1 MLLSSSK
8 IVETHAQSE
17 FDSARDDGGAFPA
30 SSGDVVSFEWADDD
44 GNDEAKRLTGR
55 RKKIAAKKKA
65 KPGSFETMGLSE
77 PVLKSIRRMGY
88 RLPTPIQRKSL
99 PLILQG
105 LDVVGMARTGS
116 GKTAAFVI
124 PLIERLKSHA
134 PLARGSRAVILSPT
148 RELALQTHKVVRD
161 LGKFTDLRTAILV
174 GGDSL
179 EAQFAELA
187 SSPDIIVAT
196 PGRLVHHLGEIK
208 TFTLK
213 AVEYAVFDEADRLFE
228 MGFAEQIQE
237 ILNAMPSTRQTLLF
251 SATMPRLLAEFARA
265 GLRDPE
271 LVRLDVDTKLSPD
284 LKLAFFTVRP
294 DEKPAAL
301 LFLLR
306 DLIPQKQ
313 STIVF
318 TATRHHVE
326 FLSQLCTV
334 EGLAVAAVHGAMDQ
348 AARKINIAKFRAGK
362 SSVLI
367 VTDVAARGLDIP
379 LLDNVVNY
387 DFPPKPK
394 LFVHRAGRAARAG
407 RSGTAFNFVTRE
419 EIAYLMDLHL
429 YLSRPLKPASRTAL
443 NSKGNQKPGEEG
455 ISNDFE
461 SIVGCFPQTV
471 LDAAVER
478 VRDILATHSD
488 LESQMRSLN
497 NAMRLY
503 IKTRP
508 PSAPE
513 SSRRAK
519 EWPREGIHPL
529 LAAAV
534 PTTALCGLETRSEF
548 GDIAEKLRSYR
559 PAATVLETEVGSA
572 QKVQGIGAVRTR
584 GLTDDVMRKKRRVHQ
599 HVITKAKATA
609 GNIDDTSNVPANV
622 EASGAMSDEL
632 EDEMEDEMEDGRQ
645 DRIDNNGLGNGLS
658 RDNTEFDALL
668 MSTTGPQKA
677 RFREE
682 GFYISHVPG
691 QSGGWGASEG
701 VGEKNG
707 GVTKDQLL
715 QDAVLDLTA
724 EDADGIAQA
733 RSSAWHWDKKSKK
746 YVKLQKNETIKAGK
760 RVRNES
766 GAVLKDK
773 QNLGA
778 TYERWSKRTKMAV
791 GGGGSRGVE
800 SGSRSVNSSNKNVA
814 DAMKNRFVRGGRG
827 WKNPFKGAKDDEN
840 LQNGMKH
847 GKRNSSELRTVDQV
861 RKIRKDA
868 ARKAQHLKRR
878 RAEAGARRG
887 GKKGKGRGRG

>member
-1 MLLSSSK
+1 MHSSRSK
-8 IVETHAQSE
+8 AAQPLAGPE
-17 FDSARDDGGAFPA
+17 QDSVDGGAFPEA
-30 SSGDVVSFEWADDD
+30 GDVVSFEGPDDESD
-44 GNDEAKRLTGR
+44 GEAKKITGR
-55 RKKIAAKKKA
+55 RKKIAAKRKA

-134 PLARGSRAVILSPT
+134 PLSRGSRAVILSPT

-161 LGKFTDLRTAILV
+161 LGRFTDLRTAILV

-196 PGRLVHHLGEIK
+196 PGRLVHHLAEIK
-208 TFTLK
+208 AFSLK
-213 AVEYAVFDEADRLFE
+213 SVEYAVFDEADRLFE

-237 ILNAMPSTRQTLLF
+237 ILSAMPPTRQTLLF

-284 LKLAFFTVRP
+284 LKLAFFTVRQ

-306 DLIPQKQ
+306 DIIPQTQ
-313 STIVF
+313 STIIF

-326 FLSQLCTV
+326 FLSQLCTI
-334 EGLAVAAVHGAMDQ
+334 EGLKVAAVHGAMDQ

-362 SSVLI
+362 CSVLI

-387 DFPPKPK
+387 DFPAKPK

-407 RSGTAFNFVTRE
+407 RAGTAYNFATRE
-419 EIAYLMDLHL
+419 EIAYLIDLHL
-429 YLSRPLKPASRTAL
+429 YLSRPLKPAARAAQ
-443 NSKGNQKPGEEG
+443 NSDGSKNLRIMEEER
-455 ISNDFE
+455 SHDSE
-461 SIVGCFPQTV
+461 SVVGCFPQTV

-478 VRDILATHSD
+478 VRDILGIHSD

-503 IKTRP
+503 VKTRP

-529 LAAAV
+529 LADAV
-534 PTTALCGLETRSEF
+534 PTAALCGLETGSEF
-548 GDIAEKLRSYR
+548 TDIAEKLRSYR
-559 PAATVLETEVGSA
+559 PAATVLETEVASA
-572 QKVQGIGAVRTR
+572 QKVQGSGTVLRTR
-584 GLTDDVMRKKRRVHQ
+584 LTEDVMRKKRRVHQ
-599 HVITKAKATA
+599 HVIENALNSQDKVEELRALPDMDGI
-609 GNIDDTSNVPANV
+609 GNAIHVDDSVGDTLLTS
-622 EASGAMSDEL
+622 
-632 EDEMEDEMEDGRQ
+632 
-645 DRIDNNGLGNGLS
+645 
-658 RDNTEFDALL
+658 
-668 MSTTGPQKA
+668 TGPKQS

-682 GFYISHVPG
+682 GFYVPHLPG
-691 QSGGWGASEG
+691 QSGGWGVSEG
-701 VGEKNG
+701 LEDG
-707 GVTKDQLL
+707 GASKDQLL

-724 EDADGIAQA
+724 EDADGIVQA
-733 RSSAWHWDKKSKK
+733 RSSAWHWDKKGKK
-746 YVKLQKNETIKAGK
+746 YVKLQKNESIKAGK

-766 GAVLKDK
+766 GAVLSKDK
-773 QNLGA
+773 QNLGT
-778 TYERWSKRTKMAV
+778 TYERWAKRTKMAV
-791 GGGGSRGVE
+791 GGGGE
-800 SGSRSVNSSNKNVA
+800 SGTKSMNANKGVA

-827 WKNPFKGAKDDEN
+827 WKNPFKGARDGEKSD
-840 LQNGMKH
+840 GRGFTKH
-847 GKRNSSELRTVDQV
+847 GKPTSSELRNVDQV

-868 ARKAQHLKRR
+868 ARKAQHLKKRR
-878 RAEAGARRG
+878 VENATKKG
-887 GKKGKGRGRG
+887 GKKSKGRGRS